1 MLLVSDSSL
10 GFCGFC
16 ASRGGTTTRDG
27 RMTMGGPPPPSDDD
41 RNRAQAQLVAAMAR
55 GDKTALASLYD
66 QLSGPLYSLAHRML
80 NDAGEAQDLLQ
91 DIFLQ
96 VWRTAA
102 TYDSS
107 RGSVFSWVATL
118 TRNRAIDR
126 IRMRKRRTELLAN
139 AAPELQPAALT
150 GETDSAGTLW
160 LREKAD
166 AVRTALAALAPDQQQ
181 AIELAYFSGLTQQEI
196 AAKLNE
202 PLGTIKARIRRG
214 LLRLKDRLPA
224 RL

>member
-1 MLLVSDSSL
+1 MLLVSHPSL
-10 GFCGFC
+10 GLWGFPAPRRANARSGSLLMADTPT
-16 ASRGGTTTRDG
+16 ASGDE
-27 RMTMGGPPPPSDDD
+27 
-41 RNRAQAQLVAAMAR
+41 RNAAQAQLLAAMAR
-55 GDKTALASLYD
+55 GDKAALAGLYD
-66 QLSGPLYSLAHRML
+66 QLSGPIYSLAYRML
-80 NDAGEAQDLLQ
+80 GDAGEAQDLVQ

-102 TYDSS
+102 TYDTG
-107 RGSVFSWVATL
+107 RGSVFSWMATL

-126 IRMRKRRTELLAN
+126 IRMRKRRAELLAN
-139 AAPELQPAALT
+139 AAPDLQPASLT
-150 GETDSAGTLW
+150 GESDSAGSLW
-160 LREKAD
+160 LREKAA
-166 AVRTALAALAPDQQQ
+166 AVRAALAALAPDQQQ

-196 AAKLNE
+196 AAQLNE

>member
-1 MLLVSDSSL
+1 
-10 GFCGFC
+10 
-16 ASRGGTTTRDG
+16 
-27 RMTMGGPPPPSDDD
+27 MTMVSEPQPPDDD
-41 RNRAQAQLVAAMAR
+41 RPGVQRELLAAMAR
-55 GDKTALASLYD
+55 GDKQALAGLYD
-66 QLSGPLYSLAHRML
+66 QLSGPLYSLACRML
-80 NDAGEAQDLLQ
+80 GDTGEAQDLVQ

-102 TYDSS
+102 SYDPG
-107 RGSVFSWVATL
+107 RGSVFTWMATL

-126 IRMRKRRTELLAN
+126 IRMRKRRSELLAN
-139 AAPELQPAALT
+139 AAPELQPNALG
-150 GETDSAGTLW
+150 GEADSAGSLW
-160 LREKAD
+160 LSEKSA
-166 AVRTALAALAPDQQQ
+166 AVRAALADLVPEQQQ

-196 AAKLNE
+196 AAKLSE

>member
-1 MLLVSDSSL
+1 MLLVSYSSL
-10 GFCGFC
+10 GFGGLCVP
-16 ASRGGTTTRDG
+16 SREMFRAR
-27 RMTMGGPPPPSDDD
+27 RMTMGHAAQLPDDD
-41 RNRAQAQLVAAMAR
+41 RNGAQAQLIAAMAR
-55 GDKTALASLYD
+55 GDKTALAGLYD
-66 QLSGPLYSLAHRML
+66 QLSGPLYSLAYRML
-80 NDAGEAQDLLQ
+80 GDVGEAQDLVQ
-91 DIFLQ
+91 DILLQ

-107 RGSVFSWVATL
+107 RGSVFSWIATL

-126 IRMRKRRTELLAN
+126 IRMRKRRSELLAN
-139 AAPELQPAALT
+139 AAPELQPAPA
-150 GETDSAGTLW
+150 GEADSAGSLW
-160 LREKAD
+160 LREKAA
-166 AVRTALAALAPDQQQ
+166 AVRAALADLAPDQQQ

-196 AAKLNE
+196 AAQLNE